1 MSYFLKSGNTFRV
14 ATKESM
20 DLHEALP
27 VGNYTIKM
35 DPMENFYLEHIEDF
49 DVPKK
54 VYGNVLRQTDR
65 VINTFNKRG
74 KSTGVL
80 MTGEKGSGKT
90 MLSKNICIEMSKQG
104 VPTIVI
110 NQPWFGEKFNTL
122 IQSIQQPAIVLFDE
136 FEKVYDREQQE
147 QMLTL
152 LDGVYSTQK
161 LFILTCNDRWRVDTH
176 MRNRPGRIY
185 YYFDFRGLEEEFI
198 REYCQDNLNNK
209 SHIDTICS
217 IAGVFSAFNFDMLKA
232 TVEEMNRYDETP
244 QEALKVLNVRAEFDS
259 GTAYDVKIYRG
270 NEEAN
275 RISPQQWTG
284 TPLAKDDLQF
294 SYYIQD
300 PNERANSVKGSPAP
314 ALVDN
319 ELEAMC
325 ASVEGE
331 NDKEYGWM
339 EIELNPAD
347 LVKLDTK
354 TGRFIFEKDGVTVI
368 LNRIRERSFNF
379 DAF

>member
-20 DLHEALP
+20 DLHDALP

-49 DVPKK
+49 DIPTK

-65 VINTFNKRG
+65 VINTFNKRA

-80 MTGEKGSGKT
+80 MAGEKGSGKT
-90 MLSKNICIEMSKQG
+90 MLSKNICIEMAKQG

-185 YYFDFRGLEEEFI
+185 YYFEFKGLEEEFV
-198 REYCQDNLNNK
+198 REYCNDNLKNK
-209 SHIDTICS
+209 SHIDTMCS

-232 TVEEMNRYDETP
+232 TVEEMNRYDESP
-244 QEALKVLNVRAEFDS
+244 QEALKVLNVRADFDS
-259 GTAYDVKIYRG
+259 GTRYDVKIYRG
-270 NEEAN
+270 DEEAK
-275 RISPQQWTG
+275 RISPQVWTG
-284 TPLAKDDLQF
+284 TPLAKDDLEF
-294 SYYIQD
+294 SYFIQD
-300 PNERANSVKGSPAP
+300 PSERTNRVRNSVPEPSLAVTK
-314 ALVDN
+314 
-319 ELEAMC
+319 
-325 ASVEGE
+325 VEE
-331 NDKEYGWM
+331 EIEDDKVYGWL
-339 EIELNPAD
+339 EVELKPSD
-347 LVKLDTK
+347 LIKLDTK

-368 LNRIRERSFNF
+368 LNRVRERSFNF

>member
-20 DLHEALP
+20 DLHDALP
-27 VGNYTIKM
+27 AGNYVIKM
-35 DPMENFYLEHIEDF
+35 DPFENFFLEHIEDF
-49 DVPKK
+49 DVPSK
-54 VYGNVLRQTDR
+54 VYGNVLRQTER
-65 VINTFNKRG
+65 VINTFNNRG

-90 MLSKNICIEMSKQG
+90 MLSKNICIEMAKQG

-110 NQPWFGEKFNTL
+110 NQPWHGEKFNTL
-122 IQSIQQPAIVLFDE
+122 IQSIQQPAVVLFDE

-161 LFILTCNDRWRVDTH
+161 LFILTCNDRWRVDSH

-185 YYFDFRGLEEEFI
+185 YYFDFKGLEEEFI
-198 REYCQDNLNNK
+198 REYCRDNLNNK
-209 SHIDTICS
+209 SHIDTLAN

-232 TVEEMNRYDETP
+232 TVEEMNRYDESP
-244 QEALKVLNVRAEFDS
+244 QEALRVLNVRAEFDS

-270 NEEAN
+270 DEEAN
-275 RISPQQWTG
+275 RISPQLWTG
-284 TPLAKDDLQF
+284 TPLAKDDLEF
-294 SYYIQD
+294 SFHIQN
-300 PNERANSVKGSPAP
+300 PNERENRVRNSVPEPVLTCA
-314 ALVDN
+314 DD
-319 ELEAMC
+319 EAEM
-325 ASVEGE
+325 ED
-331 NDKEYGWM
+331 DKEYGWM
-339 EIELNPAD
+339 EIDLKPSD

-354 TGRFIFEKDGVTVI
+354 TGRFIFEKDGITVI
-368 LNRIRERSFNF
+368 LNRVRERSFNF
-379 DAF
+379 DDF

>member
-20 DLHEALP
+20 DLHDALP
-27 VGNYTIKM
+27 AGNYVIKM
-35 DPMENFYLEHIEDF
+35 DPFENFFLEHIEDF
-49 DVPKK
+49 DVPSK

-65 VINTFNKRG
+65 VINTFNNRG

-90 MLSKNICIEMSKQG
+90 MLSKNICIEMAKQG

-122 IQSIQQPAIVLFDE
+122 IQSIQQPAVVLFDE

-161 LFILTCNDRWRVDTH
+161 LFILTCNDRWRVDSH

-209 SHIDTICS
+209 SQIDTLCN

-232 TVEEMNRYDETP
+232 TVEEMNRYDESP
-244 QEALKVLNVRAEFDS
+244 QEALRVLNVRAEFDS

-270 NEEAN
+270 DEEAN
-275 RISPQQWTG
+275 RISPQLWTG
-284 TPLAKDDLQF
+284 TPLAKDDLEF
-294 SYYIQD
+294 SFHIQN
-300 PNERANSVKGSPAP
+300 PNERANRVRNSVPEPVLTCA
-314 ALVDN
+314 DD
-319 ELEAMC
+319 EAEM
-325 ASVEGE
+325 ED
-331 NDKEYGWM
+331 DKEYGWM
-339 EIELNPAD
+339 EIDLKPSD

-368 LNRIRERSFNF
+368 LNRVRERSFNF

>member
-20 DLHEALP
+20 DLHDALP
-27 VGNYTIKM
+27 AGNYVIKM
-35 DPMENFYLEHIEDF
+35 DPLENFFLEHIEDF
-49 DVPKK
+49 DVPSK

-65 VINTFNKRG
+65 VINTFNNRG

-90 MLSKNICIEMSKQG
+90 MLSKNICIEMAKQG

-161 LFILTCNDRWRVDTH
+161 LFILTCNDRWRVDSH
-176 MRNRPGRIY
+176 MRNRPGRIFY
-185 YYFDFRGLEEEFI
+185 MLDFKGLDPNFI
-198 REYCQDNLNNK
+198 REFCQDNLKNK
-209 SHIDTICS
+209 NHIDKIVNIS
-217 IAGVFSAFNFDMLKA
+217 SLFAEFNFDMLKA
-232 TVEEMNRYDETP
+232 LVEEMNRYNETP
-244 QEALKVLNVRAEFDS
+244 QEAMQYIN
-259 GTAYDVKIYRG
+259 
-270 NEEAN
+270 
-275 RISPQQWTG
+275 
-284 TPLAKDDLQF
+284 AK
-294 SYYIQD
+294 
-300 PNERANSVKGSPAP
+300 P
-314 ALVDN
+314 
-319 ELEAMC
+319 
-325 ASVEGE
+325 
-331 NDKEYGWM
+331 EYGD
-339 EIELNPAD
+339 EGRYKIKLLVNGEELAETEYDEKEWHGNPLTRHIGISYKNYNPEPDAD
-347 LVKLDTK
+347 GDWDWNGIQFEPAHLKKIDDGGNKYVFAHPDGAQLVLTK
-354 TGRFIFEKDGVTVI
+354 VKEKTY
-368 LNRIRERSFNF
+368 NYW